1 MNSIQ
6 TEVESTEKPKK
17 ASRKVLW
24 VAIAILLIP
33 AIPAGLFLF
42 DEWQRATLL
51 RAYSLAAAS
60 TNLPSQP
67 GVWSTA
73 HILQSKEVMACVL
86 NAYGRAEDLPK
97 LNAKQKA
104 SLPKLKLPSE
114 DGTWYLLVF
123 SEHQIERVALYPL
136 DTSNLVFADDSCGG
150 PTSSF
155 SISPRPVSP
164 AGRELVISFI
174 TK

>member
-1 MNSIQ
+1 MNNIQ
-6 TEVESTEKPKK
+6 TEVETSEKPKK
-17 ASRKVLW
+17 TLRNVLW
-24 VAIAILLIP
+24 VAIGILLIP
-33 AIPAGLFLF
+33 AIPVGLFLF
-42 DEWQRATLL
+42 DEWQRARLL

-67 GVWSTA
+67 GVWSTT

-86 NAYGRAEDLPK
+86 NAYGSAEDLPE

-104 SLPKLKLPSE
+104 SLPKSKLPSQ
-114 DGTWYLLVF
+114 DGTWFLLVF

-136 DTSNLVFADDSCGG
+136 DTSNLVYADTSCGG
-150 PTSSF
+150 LTSSF

-174 TK
+174 SK